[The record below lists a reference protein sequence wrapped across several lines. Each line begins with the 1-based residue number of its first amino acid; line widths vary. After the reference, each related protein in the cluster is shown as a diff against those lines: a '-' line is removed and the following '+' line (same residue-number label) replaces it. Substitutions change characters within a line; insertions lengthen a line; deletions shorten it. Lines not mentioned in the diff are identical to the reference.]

1 MIESFLFFAI
11 IKKNVKPMITKGVSH
26 MSKILVFGHQNP
38 DTDAIGAAIAFAH
51 LQNTLRDEE
60 VEAVALGTP
69 SEETQYA
76 LDHFGLTAPRVIS
89 NVKDDTENVM
99 LVDHNEFQQSAAD
112 IAEANILAVVDHHRI
127 ANFETANPLYYRA
140 EPVGCTSTIVLK
152 LYKEAQVEIPKAVAG
167 MMLSAI
173 ISDTLL
179 FKSPT
184 CTPEDVAA
192 AKELAAICET
202 DYEAYGLEMLKAG
215 TNLSD
220 KSASVLL
227 DLDAKSFPMGDK
239 NIRIGQ
245 VNTVDLKE
253 VFDRQ
258 KELETAMEVENEK
271 NGYDLFVL
279 IVTNILD
286 SDSELLVIGEPK
298 DKVEA
303 AFNTKLENNRALL
316 KGVVSRK
323 KQVVPQLT
331 EAFA

>member
-1 MIESFLFFAI
+1 
-11 IKKNVKPMITKGVSH
+11 

-38 DTDAIGAAIAFAH
+38 DTDAIGAAIAFSH
-51 LQNTLRDEE
+51 LQNQLGKDT
-60 VEAVALGTP
+60 EAVALGEP

-76 LDHFGLTAPRVIS
+76 LDYFKLAAPRVVAS
-89 NVKDDTENVM
+89 AKDEAAQVM
-99 LVDHNEFQQSAAD
+99 LVDHNEFQQSISD
-112 IAEANILAVVDHHRI
+112 IADVEILSVVDHHRI

-152 LYKEAQVEIPKAVAG
+152 MYKENQVAIPKEIAG
-167 MMLSAI
+167 IMLSAI

-192 AKELAAICET
+192 AKELAELAEVEL
-202 DYEAYGLEMLKAG
+202 EAYGLDMLKAG

-220 KSASVLL
+220 KTAAVLL
-227 DLDAKSFPMGDK
+227 DLDAKSFPMGEA
-239 NIRIGQ
+239 NVRIAQ
-245 VNTVDLKE
+245 INTVDLNE
-253 VFDRQ
+253 VMDRQ
-258 KELETAMEVENEK
+258 AELEQAMAEEMTK

-286 SDSELLVIGEPK
+286 SDSELLVAGNAI
-298 DKVEA
+298 DKVEE
-303 AFNTKLENNRALL
+303 AFQTKLTNNRALL

-331 EAFA
+331 AAFN

>member
-1 MIESFLFFAI
+1 
-11 IKKNVKPMITKGVSH
+11 

-38 DTDAIGAAIAFAH
+38 DTDAIGAAIAFAY
-51 LQNTLRDEE
+51 LQDALREE
-60 VEAVALGTP
+60 TVEAVALGNP

-76 LDHFGLTAPRVIS
+76 LDHFGLKAPRVIK
-89 NVKDDTENVM
+89 NAKDDTENVM
-99 LVDHNEFQQSAAD
+99 LVDHNEFQQSVSD
-112 IAEANILAVVDHHRI
+112 ITDVNILAVVDHHRI

-152 LYKEAQVEIPKAVAG
+152 LYKEADVTIPKAIAG
-167 MMLSAI
+167 IMLSAI

-192 AKELAAICET
+192 AKELAILAET

-220 KSASVLL
+220 KSANFLL

-245 VNTVDLKE
+245 VNTVDLDE
-253 VFDRQ
+253 VFNRQ
-258 KELETAMEVENEK
+258 AELEAAMKEENNK
-271 NGYDLFVL
+271 KGYDLFVL

-286 SDSELLVIGEPK
+286 SDSELLVVGDAKEKIET
-298 DKVEA
+298 